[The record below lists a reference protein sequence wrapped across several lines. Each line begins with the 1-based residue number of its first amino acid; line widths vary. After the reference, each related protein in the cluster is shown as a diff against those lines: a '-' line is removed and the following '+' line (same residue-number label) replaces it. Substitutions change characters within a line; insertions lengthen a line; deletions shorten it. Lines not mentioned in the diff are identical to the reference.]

1 MKKKFKDTKVGKVL
15 KFGVNLAADSLPFGT
30 TAKNIVSNLW
40 SDKNEDGK
48 IQFGEIRW
56 DLIGGLIGIAV
67 LLRFEI
73 ITVEGL
79 TQAANVIL
87 KVLGG

>member
-1 MKKKFKDTKVGKVL
+1 MKKIFKKL
-15 KFGVNLAADSLPFGT
+15 KESKIINSIIDLAADSLPFGT
-30 TAKNIVSNLW
+30 TARKVVSNLW
-40 SDKNEDGK
+40 TDKNDDGK
-48 IQFGEIRW
+48 IQFKEIRW

-67 LLRFEI
+67 LLRFDI

-79 TQAANVIL
+79 TSAANMIL

>member
-1 MKKKFKDTKVGKVL
+1 MKKKFKNTKVGKILGSV
-15 KFGVNLAADSLPFGT
+15 VNLAADSLPFGT
-30 TAKNIVSNLW
+30 TVKNIFSSLW
-40 SDKNEDGK
+40 IDNNEDSK